1 MKRSAKIW
9 LWDALVLCAATTV
22 LNLTEG
28 RIPSV
33 VIALVSLVGL
43 AVLLF
48 AQKKAGYIL
57 MCCCYVLS
65 FLVAV
70 SGNLSAGNPVVILV
84 MSLIGSLLVPVIT
97 WLFIRSDWKQ
107 LG

>member
-9 LWDALVLCAATTV
+9 LWIALVLCAATTV
-22 LNLTEG
+22 LNATRG

-43 AVLLF
+43 VILLF
-48 AQKKAGYIL
+48 QQKKAGFIL

-65 FLVAV
+65 FVVAV
-70 SGNLSAGNPVVILV
+70 TGSLSGGNLLVSIL
-84 MSLIGSLLVPVIT
+84 MSLIGSLLVPGIT
-97 WLFIRSDWKQ
+97 WLFIRRDWDQ
-107 LG
+107 LR

>member
-9 LWDALVLCAATTV
+9 LWVALVLCAATTV
-22 LNLTEG
+22 LNRTEG

-48 AQKKAGYIL
+48 AQKKAGFIL

-84 MSLIGSLLVPVIT
+84 MSLVGSLLVPVIT

>member
-9 LWDALVLCAATTV
+9 LWVALVLCAATTV

>member
-9 LWDALVLCAATTV
+9 LWIALVLCAATTV
-22 LNLTEG
+22 LNATQG

-43 AVLLF
+43 VILLF
-48 AQKKAGYIL
+48 QQKKAGFIL

-65 FLVAV
+65 FVVAV
-70 SGNLSAGNPVVILV
+70 TGSLSGGNLLVSIL
-84 MSLIGSLLVPVIT
+84 MSLIGSLLVPGIT
-97 WLFIRSDWKQ
+97 WLFIRRDWDQ
-107 LG
+107 LR

>member
-9 LWDALVLCAATTV
+9 LWVALVLCAATTV

-48 AQKKAGYIL
+48 AQKKAGFIL

>member
-9 LWDALVLCAATTV
+9 LWVALVLCAATTV

-48 AQKKAGYIL
+48 AQKKAAYIL

>member
-1 MKRSAKIW
+1 MKRSTKIW
-9 LWDALVLCAATTV
+9 LWIALVLCAATTL
-22 LNLTEG
+22 LNATQG

-33 VIALVSLVGL
+33 IIALVSLVGL
-43 AVLLF
+43 AILLF
-48 AQKKAGYIL
+48 AQKKLGFIL

-70 SGNLSAGNPVVILV
+70 AGNLTTGNLVVNIL

-97 WLFIRSDWKQ
+97 WLFVRRDWVE
-107 LG
+107 LR

>member
-9 LWDALVLCAATTV
+9 LWVALVLCAATTV

-48 AQKKAGYIL
+48 AQKKTGFIL

-107 LG
+107 LR

>member
-1 MKRSAKIW
+1 MKRSSKIW
-9 LWDALVLCAATTV
+9 LWFALVLCAATTV
-22 LNLTEG
+22 LNATQG

-33 VIALVSLVGL
+33 IIALASLAGL
-43 AVLLF
+43 AILLF
-48 AQKKAGYIL
+48 AQKKADYIL

-70 SGNLSAGNPVVILV
+70 TGSLSSGNLLASIV

-97 WLFIRSDWKQ
+97 WLFIRRDWAQ
-107 LG
+107 LR

>member
-1 MKRSAKIW
+1 MKRSSKIW
-9 LWDALVLCAATTV
+9 LWFALVLCAATTV
-22 LNLTEG
+22 LNATQG

-33 VIALVSLVGL
+33 IIALVSLAGL
-43 AVLLF
+43 AILLF

-57 MCCCYVLS
+57 MCCYVLS

-70 SGNLSAGNPVVILV
+70 TGSLSSGNLLASIV

-97 WLFIRSDWKQ
+97 WLFIRRDWAQ
-107 LG
+107 LR

>member
-1 MKRSAKIW
+1 MKRSSKIW
-9 LWDALVLCAATTV
+9 LWFALVLCAATTV
-22 LNLTEG
+22 LNATQG

-33 VIALVSLVGL
+33 IIALVSLAGL
-43 AVLLF
+43 AILLF
-48 AQKKAGYIL
+48 AQKRAAYIL

-70 SGNLSAGNPVVILV
+70 TGSLSSGNLLASIV

-97 WLFIRSDWKQ
+97 WLFIRRDWAQ
-107 LG
+107 LR

>member
-9 LWDALVLCAATTV
+9 LWVALALCAATTV

-48 AQKKAGYIL
+48 AQKKAGFIL

>member
-1 MKRSAKIW
+1 MKRSAKVW
-9 LWDALVLCAATTV
+9 LWVALVLCAATTV

-48 AQKKAGYIL
+48 AQKKAGFIL

-84 MSLIGSLLVPVIT
+84 MSLVGSLLVPVIT